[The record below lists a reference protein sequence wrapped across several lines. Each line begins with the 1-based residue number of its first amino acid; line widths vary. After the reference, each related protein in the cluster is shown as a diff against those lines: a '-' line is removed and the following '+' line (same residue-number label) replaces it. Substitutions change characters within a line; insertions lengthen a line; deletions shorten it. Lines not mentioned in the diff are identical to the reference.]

1 MKALMIKD
9 LAVTKQLGAGEMS
22 AVRGGSNYN
31 VGNLNYAES
40 GGFAS
45 PAAVFAPVTQVDA
58 TSTTKNTLLENVGG
72 KQFAVML

>member
-1 MKALMIKD
+1 
-9 LAVTKQLGAGEMS
+9 V
-22 AVRGGSNYN
+22 
-31 VGNLNYAES
+31 NYARS

-72 KQFAVML
+72 KQFAGML

>member
-9 LAVTKQLGAGEMS
+9 LAVTKQLGAEEMS

-31 VGNLNYAES
+31 VGNVNYAKS

-45 PAAVFAPVTQVDA
+45 PAAVIAPVTQVDA
-58 TSTTKNTLLENVGG
+58 TSHTTSNVLQNFGG
-72 KQFAVML
+72 EQFAFMR

>member
-9 LAVTKQLGAGEMS
+9 LAVTKQLGAEEMS

-31 VGNLNYAES
+31 VHNVNYARS

-45 PAAVFAPVTQVDA
+45 PSAVIAPVTQVDA
-58 TSTTKNTLLENVGG
+58 TSTVHQALLQNFGG
-72 KQFAVML
+72 LQAVKM

>member
-1 MKALMIKD
+1 
-9 LAVTKQLGAGEMS
+9 V
-22 AVRGGSNYN
+22 
-31 VGNLNYAES
+31 NYAKS

-45 PAAVFAPVTQVDA
+45 PAAVFAPVTQVDV